1 MPSRMG
7 RIAKRRTVTLV
18 AITLTSLW
26 CRAALGFDASSSANS
41 YAHTAIRMRDGFPKA
56 PVVAFAQTPD
66 GYLWLGTQLGL
77 FRFDGV
83 QGVAWPQVTGRT
95 LPSDW
100 AGSLLAGRNG
110 ALWIGSNVG
119 LVRWGDGK
127 LIEYPPL
134 RGLGVH
140 SLLED
145 RDGTIWVAAE
155 SEATS
160 TGRLCEIRGGVVV
173 CYGEDGRF
181 GSSVYDLL
189 RDDAGRLWL
198 VASNGLWLWSPG
210 VPAVY
215 SRFDVRQNAWPS
227 LAVTP
232 ERALVVS
239 SPEGVRLLE
248 QGTFHEIPVPI
259 TVSPGERVK
268 ILVDRKGA
276 LWLGTQRQ
284 GLVRI
289 QQGHVDRFD
298 TASGLSGANVL
309 ALFEDREG
317 DIWASTENGLDRF
330 HEVAARMLSTEQG
343 LSLGDVSAVVASKD
357 GSLWMTTPSGLFR
370 WVDGSV
376 VAYRRR
382 HEHVRGKSS
391 PQELPSTK
399 AREILVEGLPRG
411 TFGSLFEDS
420 HRRLWVGSSAGLG
433 YMENN
438 RYVSVPGISAESRAV
453 IHGFAEDAAG
463 NIWMSQR
470 AVGLIRVSPGGQ
482 LQTLDFKQLGIG
494 EIWRLAFDPLRGGLW
509 LGSVLGTIAYL
520 EDGKVRESYSVGAVP
535 QRRAVNELRVDAH
548 GTLWAS
554 TEAGLAI
561 LKSGHLLVLDS
572 RNGLPCDHVRGT
584 MDDNDS
590 AYWLYTACGLVR
602 IKLASLDSWS
612 ASVMSGG
619 STTLE
624 PRPSVVD
631 ATEAVKSFPNRSS
644 LSPKVAKTP
653 DGRLWFATTDG
664 TVVLDPRAVPRNAL
678 QPPVHIERVVADR
691 QSYEPSPR
699 LTLPPLIRNLE
710 FDYTALSLVA
720 PEKNLFRYTLE
731 GHDREWQ
738 SVGTRRQAFYND
750 LPPGNYRF
758 RVVAS
763 NNSGVWNEQGAALEF
778 SVAPAYWQTTWVRAA
793 CIAVFVTL
801 LWAMY
806 QLRLHQVRQ
815 AFNARL
821 EERVG
826 ERARIARDLH
836 DTLLQSFQGLLLRF
850 QTAYDLYQTRP
861 EDGRRVL
868 ESAIDQT
875 AQAITEGRKAV
886 EGLRASTVE
895 RNDLARAI
903 STLAEEIAAERSSH
917 TSVEVRVAV
926 EGTPRALHPIVRD
939 EIYRIASEALRNA
952 YRHAEATQIEVEL
965 RYDERQLRLRVRDDG
980 KGIDPS
986 FLAVKGREGHFGLR
1000 GMRERAKLIRAKLA
1014 IWTAAES
1021 GTEIELSIPAA
1032 QAYAASHSGW
1042 RSWFTATF
1050 HGSTHR
1056 SGHPPTS
1063 QSESDPV
1070 E

>member
-1 MPSRMG
+1 MPSMMIRT
-7 RIAKRRTVTLV
+7 AKRLAATLA
-18 AITLTSLW
+18 AISLISLW
-26 CRAALGFDASSSANS
+26 CPVALGLDASSSANS

-83 QGVAWPQVTGRT
+83 QGVAWPELTGRT

-127 LIEYPPL
+127 LIEYPAL

-160 TGRLCEIRGGVVV
+160 TGRLCAIRGGVGV

-198 VASNGLWLWSPG
+198 VASNGLWRWSPG
-210 VPAVY
+210 DPTLY
-215 SRFDVRQNAWPS
+215 SKFDVRQNAWPS
-227 LAVTP
+227 LAATP

-239 SPEGVRLLE
+239 SPEGIRLLE

-259 TVSPGERVK
+259 TVSQGERVK
-268 ILVDRKGA
+268 ILVDHKGA

-289 QQGHVDRFD
+289 QEGHMDRFD
-298 TASGLSGANVL
+298 TASGLSGDNVL
-309 ALFEDREG
+309 ALFEDHEG

-330 HEVAARMLSTEQG
+330 HEVAARMISTEKDR
-343 LSLGDVSAVVASKD
+343 SPRDVSAVISSKD
-357 GSLWMTTPSGLFR
+357 GSLWMTTPTGLFS
-370 WVDGSV
+370 WADGSI

-391 PQELPSTK
+391 QELPSTK
-399 AREILVEGLPRG
+399 ARDILVKGLPEG

-420 HRRLWVGSSAGLG
+420 HGRLWLGSSAGLG
-433 YMENN
+433 FMENN
-438 RYVSVPGISAESRAV
+438 RYVSVPGISTDPRDL
-453 IHGFAEDAAG
+453 IHGFAEDASG
-463 NIWMSQR
+463 NIWISQR
-470 AVGLIRVSPGGQ
+470 AVGLTRVSPGGQ
-482 LQTLDFKQLGIG
+482 LQTLSFKQLGIG
-494 EIWRLAFDPLRGGLW
+494 EIWRLVFDPWRGGLW
-509 LGSVLGTIAYL
+509 LGSVLGTIAYFQ
-520 EDGKVRESYSVGAVP
+520 DGKISESHSVGAVP
-535 QRRAVNELRVDAH
+535 QRKAVNELRVDPH

-561 LKSGHLLVLDS
+561 LRSGHLLVLDS
-572 RNGLPCDHVRGT
+572 RNGLPCDNVRGT
-584 MDDNDS
+584 TDDSDS
-590 AYWLYTACGLVR
+590 WYWLYTACGLIR

-612 ASVMSGG
+612 MSVISGG

-624 PRPSVVD
+624 PRPLVLD
-631 ATEAVKSFPNRSS
+631 ATDALMSFANRSS

-653 DGRLWFATTDG
+653 DGRLWFASTDG
-664 TVVLDPRAVPRNAL
+664 VVVLDPRALPRNAL

-691 QSYEPSPR
+691 HSYEPSP
-699 LTLPPLIRNLE
+699 LLNLPPLIRNLE
-710 FDYTALSLVA
+710 IDYTALSLVA
-720 PEKNLFRYTLE
+720 PEKNQFRYKLE
-731 GHDREWQ
+731 DHDPEWQ
-738 SVGTRRQAFYND
+738 SVGNRRQAFYND
-750 LPPGNYRF
+750 LPPGNYHF
-758 RVVAS
+758 RVIAS
-763 NNSGVWNEQGAALEF
+763 NNSGVWNEQGAALDF
-778 SVAPAYWQTTWVRAA
+778 SVAPAYWQTTWFGAA
-793 CIAVFVTL
+793 CVAVFVAL
-801 LWAMY
+801 LSAMY
-806 QLRLHQVRQ
+806 QLRLRQIRQ
-815 AFNARL
+815 AFNTRL

-826 ERARIARDLH
+826 ERTRIARDLH

-850 QTAYDLYQTRP
+850 QTAYELFDTRP
-861 EDGRRVL
+861 ADGKKVL

-875 AQAITEGRKAV
+875 AQAITEGREAV
-886 EGLRASTVE
+886 QGLRASTVE

-903 STLAEEIAAERSSH
+903 TTLADEIAAEASSRA
-917 TSVEVRVAV
+917 SVELRVGV
-926 EGTPRALHPIVRD
+926 EGTPRTLHPIVRD
-939 EIYRIASEALRNA
+939 EIYRIGSEALRNA
-952 YRHAEATQIEVEL
+952 FRHAEATQIEVEL
-965 RYDERQLRLRVRDDG
+965 RYDDRQLRLRIRDDG

-986 FLAVKGREGHFGLR
+986 FLTPEGREGHFGLH
-1000 GMRERAKLIRAKLA
+1000 GMRERAKLIGGKLTV
-1014 IWTAAES
+1014 WTAPES
-1021 GTEIELSIPAA
+1021 GTEVELSVPAA
-1032 QAYAASHSGW
+1032 HAYSASSARW
-1042 RSWFTATF
+1042 RSWFTEKFSGGAR
-1050 HGSTHR
+1050 R
-1056 SGHPPTS
+1056 SGY
-1063 QSESDPV
+1063 
-1070 E
+1070 